1 MMKKAIFL
9 SLGFLCVGLGT
20 LGIFI
25 PVLPTTPFL
34 LLAAFFFA
42 RSSPRYSEWLQKTP
56 VLGQYIRN
64 YREGGGVSLRNKIIA
79 IAFLWLMLGCTAW
92 MLASAWWARGLLL
105 LVALGV
111 TTHLVRLKTR
121 PRGQTKP
128 PGGQGKQAEDN

>member
-1 MMKKAIFL
+1 MKKTVFL

-20 LGIFI
+20 LGIFL

-34 LLAAFFFA
+34 LLAAYLFA
-42 RSSPRYSEWLQKTP
+42 RSSPRYSDWLQKTP

-79 IAFLWLMLGCTAW
+79 IAFLWLMLGYTAL
-92 MLASAWWARGLLL
+92 MLVSAWWIRGLLL
-105 LVALGV
+105 LVAFGV

-121 PRGQTKP
+121 PRGQTKM
-128 PGGQGKQAEDN
+128 PGNPLNQAKDA